1 MSRVNMRNRRYRRC
15 KRNKLKRIRFS
26 VSASIVLMSGTI
38 ALIIATNTQ
47 GMNKEIETKESIT
60 KSTEVVYISSEEL
73 NSNYLNNSDTI
84 YAEESINTKSSI
96 QTDTI
101 KSEIDEDH
109 ENDRKIRAVI
119 DNDEQWKTGYV
130 TTTLNIRKE
139 PNTSSEIL
147 DRLKFQ
153 DQIKYKKFNDEWY
166 IIKYNKDEFAYVFSE
181 YISDESID
189 YTSYLVSSSGFKS
202 FMPYTSITSKT
213 SSAYKIQYQ
222 FAYTGTYGIRQVNGR
237 YCIAVGSGAN
247 ASNGSYVDLILENG
261 TIIECIVSD
270 QKADCDTGSDNLTTY
285 SNGCVSEFLV
295 DYTQLISAVKIS
307 GDISSCKEEW
317 DSPVCEIRVYDKS
330 VLN

>member
-1 MSRVNMRNRRYRRC
+1 MSRVNIRNRRYMRC
-15 KRNKLKRIRFS
+15 KRNKLKRARFS

-38 ALIIATNTQ
+38 ALIVAINTQ
-47 GMNKEIETKESIT
+47 GMNKEIETQEST
-60 KSTEVVYISSEEL
+60 AKSTEVVYISSEKL
-73 NSNYLNNSDTI
+73 NSNYLNNLDTT
-84 YAEESINTKSSI
+84 YEEESINIKSSI

-130 TTTLNIRKE
+130 TTTLNVREE

-147 DRLKFQ
+147 DRLNFQ
-153 DQIKYKKFNDEWY
+153 DQINYKKFNDEWY
-166 IIKYNKDEFAYVFSE
+166 IIRYKKDEFAYVFSE
-181 YISDESID
+181 YISDESIN
-189 YTSYLVSSSGFKS
+189 YTSYFVSSSGFKS

-213 SSAYKIQYQ
+213 SSAYKIQHQ
-222 FAYTGTYGIRQVNGR
+222 FAYTGTYGIRQVSGR

-270 QKADCDTGSDNLTTY
+270 QKADCDTGNDNLTTY

-330 VLN
+330 VLD